1 MVQRI
6 KLGELLVRAGVIT
19 DARLKAALAEQ
30 KRWGGRLGKIL
41 VDMNFVSEDLMVKA
55 LSKQLALPMAKLDG
69 APIPREIL
77 SKIDPDFAQ
86 LNSICPERYVAE
98 RRALVVA
105 MADPINVHA
114 IDELSRM
121 TGLRIEPTIGG
132 ERALAQA
139 IARTFGRAY
148 SEISPETFTDNTGA
162 QLLRDGVEVGMPPT
176 VTERPVDLFPGAG
189 LGASGLGMPTVA
201 MAPPSMGVA
210 PSGVLSNAPAPAFG
224 GTVEGFPSY
233 PPAPIK
239 TQSASDVARSLEEA
253 QKKQFRAIRA
263 MVELMIEKGVFSRDE
278 YAARVSRR

>member
-19 DARLKAALAEQ
+19 EARLKAALAEQ

-41 VDMNFVSEDLMVKA
+41 VDMNFVTEEIMVKA

-69 APIPREIL
+69 ALIPREIL

-86 LNSICPERYVAE
+86 LNSICPERYVGE
-98 RRALVVA
+98 RRTLIVA

-114 IDELSRM
+114 IDELARM
-121 TGLRIEPTIGG
+121 TGLRIEATIGG

-139 IARTFGRAY
+139 IAKTFGRAY

-162 QLLRDGVEVGMPPT
+162 QLRREDLEVGMPPP
-176 VTERPVDLFPGAG
+176 VTERPGDLFPGG
-189 LGASGLGMPTVA
+189 
-201 MAPPSMGVA
+201 
-210 PSGVLSNAPAPAFG
+210 APAPLQPLPALTVSG
-224 GTVEGFPSY
+224 PTPLPPVEGYPSY
-233 PPAPIK
+233 PPAPVK
-239 TQSASDVARSLEEA
+239 TASSTDLARSLEDS
-253 QKKQFRAIRA
+253 QRKQFRAIRA
-263 MVELMIEKGVFSRDE
+263 MVELMIEKGVFTRDE